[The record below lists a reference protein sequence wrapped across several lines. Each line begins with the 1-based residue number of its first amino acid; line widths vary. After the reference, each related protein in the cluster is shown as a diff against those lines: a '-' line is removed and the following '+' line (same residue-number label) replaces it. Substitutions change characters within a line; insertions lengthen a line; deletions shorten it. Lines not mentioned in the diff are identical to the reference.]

1 MRKLSKHFARE
12 EFACKCGCGFDV
24 VDAQLLEMLEEIREW
39 VNKPVKINS
48 AARCEKHNK
57 GVGGS
62 PTSQHLLGK
71 AADIRIDGE
80 QPGYIGSYVDALRKH
95 SFGVG
100 VYETFTHIDSRA
112 EKARW
117 KG

>member
-1 MRKLSKHFARE
+1 MKKLSKHFHRE

-24 VDAQLLEMLEEIREW
+24 VDFQLLEMLEDIRERFM
-39 VNKPVKINS
+39 KPVVINS

-57 GVGGS
+57 NVGGS

-71 AADIRIDGE
+71 AADIKIEGE
-80 QPGYIGSYVDALRKH
+80 QPGYIGTYVDARRKD

-100 VYETFTHIDSRA
+100 VYDTFTHIDSRA
-112 EKARW
+112 VKARW
-117 KG
+117 RG